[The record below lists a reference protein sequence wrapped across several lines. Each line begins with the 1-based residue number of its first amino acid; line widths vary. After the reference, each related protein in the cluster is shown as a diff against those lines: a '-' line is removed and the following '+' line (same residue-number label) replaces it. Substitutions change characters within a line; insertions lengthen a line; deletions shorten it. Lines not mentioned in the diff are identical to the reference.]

1 MPIRQ
6 PEAWVGG
13 EMLPVYI
20 ISTEMPKKISGFKRI
35 GVFFIRAEGSIPR
48 RFVYLRTSSVP
59 KFSDR
64 FAYRC
69 SMLLF
74 AYR

>member
-20 ISTEMPKKISGFKRI
+20 ISTEIPKKISGFKKL
-35 GVFFIRAEGSIPR
+35 PHLLL
-48 RFVYLRTSSVP
+48 LRTAP
-59 KFSDR
+59 DR
-64 FAYRC
+64 VLYAGRNFVRKK
-69 SMLLF
+69 
-74 AYR
+74 RRQQ